1 MSSFIIGG
9 KQLNALRE
17 GLPYD
22 ELISEYFLE
31 SDNKITAQLM
41 MEIIQW
47 ETDVLNQQKKQW
59 SFKTIYRRKRFTN
72 IDIFS
77 EIFVRPQLYL
87 FFK

>member
-1 MSSFIIGG
+1 MSSFVIGG

-17 GLPYD
+17 GRPYV

-47 ETDVLNQQKKQW
+47 ETDVLNQQKKALE
-59 SFKTIYRRKRFTN
+59 F
-72 IDIFS
+72 
-77 EIFVRPQLYL
+77 
-87 FFK
+87 